1 MFCVKCG
8 TELPDDAVFCSKCGN
23 RMNQAS
29 GNPAGQNTPQ
39 NSGDSQRQT
48 LASSGVTELK
58 CPGCGAP
65 IKPQQGE
72 TVMTCEYCGSSVSLG
87 NLGWQNVS
95 KHSMLS
101 ITIDDGEKLKLIVR
115 KHMDHGLMERHAFEE
130 SKEES
135 SELSYVP
142 YWIVPV
148 SATSSYKYLDMAAE
162 MGNLAMDAAMMGAA
176 EEMGGR
182 SNGMGSGM
190 MDGMFIGGM
199 MGGGMMGGNNAI
211 RGGTFS
217 HNYDCPVVS
226 IKGREHLQ
234 PISYTFDLEHRSQ
247 FDRSKIMNSIK
258 ILNGDID
265 ESTAKNMAQSFTNQ
279 EQEKLIR
286 EKHHHIQSLNTQSQP
301 GTPELLHVPVWIS
314 KYSGKKKSFT
324 IVVDASNGNVIKS
337 EEVKH

>member
-8 TELPDDAVFCSKCGN
+8 TELPDDAVFCSKCGYMMAPAAVN
-23 RMNQAS
+23 A
-29 GNPAGQNTPQ
+29 AGQTSSQ
-39 NSGDSQRQT
+39 NSGVSQRQT
-48 LASSGVTELK
+48 IAGSGVTEMK

-95 KHSMLS
+95 RHSMLS
-101 ITIDDGEKLKLIVR
+101 ISIDDTEKLKLIVR
-115 KHMDHGLMERHAFEE
+115 KHMDHGLMERHSFEE

-148 SATSSYKYLDMAAE
+148 SATSSYKYLDMGAE
-162 MGNLAMDAAMMGAA
+162 VGNLALDAAMIGAA

-182 SNGMGSGM
+182 GNGMGSGM
-190 MDGMFIGGM
+190 MDGIFIGGM
-199 MGGGMMGGNNAI
+199 VGGGMGGNNAI

-217 HNYDCPVVS
+217 HNYECPVVS

-234 PISYTFDLEHRSQ
+234 PISYSFNLDHRTQ
-247 FDRSKIMNSIK
+247 FDRTKVVNSIK

-265 ESTAKNMAQSFTNQ
+265 ESTARNMAQSFTNQ
-279 EQEKLIR
+279 EQERAIR
-286 EKHHHIQSLNTQSQP
+286 GKHHHIQALNTQS
-301 GTPELLHVPVWIS
+301 
-314 KYSGKKKSFT
+314 
-324 IVVDASNGNVIKS
+324 
-337 EEVKH
+337 

>member
-8 TELPDDAVFCSKCGN
+8 TELPDDAVFCSKCGYMMAPAAVN
-23 RMNQAS
+23 A
-29 GNPAGQNTPQ
+29 AGQTSSQ
-39 NSGDSQRQT
+39 NSGVSQRQT
-48 LASSGVTELK
+48 IAGSGVTEMK

-95 KHSMLS
+95 RHSMLS
-101 ITIDDGEKLKLIVR
+101 ISIDDTEKLKLIVR
-115 KHMDHGLMERHAFEE
+115 KHMDHGLMERHSFEE

-148 SATSSYKYLDMAAE
+148 SATSSYKYLDMGAE
-162 MGNLAMDAAMMGAA
+162 VGNLALDAAMIGAA

-182 SNGMGSGM
+182 GNGMGSGM
-190 MDGMFIGGM
+190 MDGIFIGGM
-199 MGGGMMGGNNAI
+199 VGGGMGGNNAI

-217 HNYDCPVVS
+217 HNYECPVVS

-234 PISYTFDLEHRSQ
+234 PISYSFNLDHRTQ
-247 FDRSKIMNSIK
+247 FDRTKVVNSIK

-265 ESTAKNMAQSFTNQ
+265 ESTARNMAQSFTNQ
-279 EQEKLIR
+279 EQERAIR
-286 EKHHHIQSLNTQSQP
+286 AKHHHIQALNTQSQP
-301 GTPELLHVPVWIS
+301 GTPELLHVPVWIT
-314 KYSGKKKSFT
+314 KYTGKKKSYTF
-324 IVVDASNGNVIKS
+324 VVDASNGGIIKAD
-337 EEVKH
+337 EIKQ